1 MTPHR
6 VLVVED
12 EGIVAADIQEC
23 LSRLGYIAETVT
35 TGLEALKKIS
45 ECSPD
50 LVLMD
55 IILPGAIDGIE
66 TALEIRNRFG
76 IPVVFLTAHADDA
89 TLTRAKVAEPFG
101 YIIKPFEE
109 KGLHTIIELA
119 LHKHRMD
126 LAEHHHAVQEQE
138 LMAVQ
143 ARQSQK
149 LESIGRLAAGILH
162 EINTPVQ
169 YFRDNTRFLRRAF
182 QNLDKLL
189 RQYKRLLEAVKTNT
203 VTATLIAEV
212 EEAERAVEA
221 EYLAEEI
228 PIAITESMEGV
239 ERVVKIVQAMKE
251 FAHPGTQKKQ
261 PVDLNRAIE
270 STLTVARSEWKA
282 VADVVT
288 EFDAAL
294 PPVPCFIAEV
304 NQAILN
310 LIINAAEA
318 IAPVVGDGSR
328 GKGTIAVTTRRLDDW
343 VEIRVRDTGT
353 GIPDSIR
360 DRVFEAFFTTKPLG
374 KGTGQGLAIVWEV
387 IVNRH
392 GGTIR
397 FESGGTPGTTFVIR
411 LPMSPE

>member
-1 MTPHR
+1 MTPPR

-23 LSRLGYIAETVT
+23 LARLSYSATAVT
-35 TGLEALKKIS
+35 NGREALKRIS
-45 ECSPD
+45 EFSPD

-55 IILPGAIDGIE
+55 IVLPGAIDGIE
-66 TALEIRNRFG
+66 TALEIRSRFG

-126 LAEHHHAVQEQE
+126 LAEQHHAAQEQE

-143 ARQSQK
+143 ERQSQK

-162 EINTPVQ
+162 EINTPAQ

-182 QNLDKLL
+182 QNLEKLL
-189 RQYKRLLEAVKTNT
+189 RQYKRLLEAVKTKT
-203 VTATLIAEV
+203 TSAALIAEV

-228 PIAITESMEGV
+228 PNAITESMEGV

-251 FAHPGTQKKQ
+251 FAHPGLQKKQ
-261 PVDLNRAIE
+261 ALDLNRVIE
-270 STLTVARSEWKA
+270 STLMVSRSEWKA

-288 EFDAAL
+288 DFEAAL
-294 PPVPCFIAEV
+294 APVPCFGAEI

-310 LIINAAEA
+310 LIVNAAHA
-318 IAPVVGDGSR
+318 IAAVVGDAGQ
-328 GKGTIAVTTRRLDDW
+328 GKGTITVTTRRVAEW
-343 VEIRVRDTGT
+343 VEIRVRDTGA
-353 GIPDSIR
+353 GIAESIR
-360 DRVFEAFFTTKPLG
+360 DRVFEPFFTTKPVG

-387 IVNRH
+387 VVNRH

-397 FESGGTPGTTFVIR
+397 FESGGTQGTTFVIR
-411 LPMSPE
+411 LPMAPT